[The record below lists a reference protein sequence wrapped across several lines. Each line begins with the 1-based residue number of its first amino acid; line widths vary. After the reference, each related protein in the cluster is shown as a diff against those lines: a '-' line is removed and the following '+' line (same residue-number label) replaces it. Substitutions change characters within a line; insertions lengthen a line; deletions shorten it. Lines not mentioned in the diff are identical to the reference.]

1 MMGCGGRRR
10 EFLTLLVGPVSSDQL
25 RSESNLPMVKNL
37 EFIPANRTFVT
48 DPANSQP
55 GGNPSCQE
63 IRHVASGVD
72 YGVEEFGCI

>member
-25 RSESNLPMVKNL
+25 RSESNLPMKNL
-37 EFIPANRTFVT
+37 QFIPANRTFVS
-48 DPANSQP
+48 DPASQP
-55 GGNPSCQE
+55 GGNPSRQE